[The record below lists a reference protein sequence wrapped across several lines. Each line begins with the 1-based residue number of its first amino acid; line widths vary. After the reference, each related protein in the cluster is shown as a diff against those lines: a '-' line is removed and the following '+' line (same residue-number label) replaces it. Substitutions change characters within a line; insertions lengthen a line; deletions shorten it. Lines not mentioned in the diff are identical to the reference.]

1 MPNMGCTSRMNRQR
15 SVTISFSESTPT
27 PMALTLVAAACGLL
41 VPTPVVQQ
49 YAVQQSVVQAAPV
62 AAQSLL
68 FPTTQN
74 LAEYITSFDD
84 ELEKAA
90 AAQKAQDA
98 LIDARVRRARNS
110 PDASR
115 SPARTVLLTTLL
127 AAPA

>member
-1 MPNMGCTSRMNRQR
+1 
-15 SVTISFSESTPT
+15 
-27 PMALTLVAAACGLL
+27 MALTLVAAACGLL

-62 AAQSLL
+62 AAAQSLL

-110 PDASR
+110 PDAAR
-115 SPARTVLLTTLL
+115 SPARTALLTILL